1 MFCQRGGRPRPRPR
15 TPEGAAVIII
25 TSQMREG
32 QKIVREEGTSTGVGE
47 GDKWDII
54 TDQGNNTFE
63 SDLAFC
69 HHLQRF

>member
-1 MFCQRGGRPRPRPR
+1 MFCQRGSRPR
-15 TPEGAAVIII
+15 AAVIIII

-54 TDQGNNTFE
+54 TDQGNNTFV